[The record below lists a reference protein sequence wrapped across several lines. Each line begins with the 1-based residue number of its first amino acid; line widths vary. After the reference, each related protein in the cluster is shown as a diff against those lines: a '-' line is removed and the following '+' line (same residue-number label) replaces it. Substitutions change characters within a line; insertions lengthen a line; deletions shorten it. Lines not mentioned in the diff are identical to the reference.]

1 MAVKHLFSMYALGT
15 NVAQNKIFVVFFFF
29 LFPSVVLSLLVN
41 PECLFLLQQR
51 CNMLFCMR
59 APELL

>member
-1 MAVKHLFSMYALGT
+1 MYALGT

-51 CNMLFCMR
+51 CNMLFCVR